1 MTKPR
6 ILVVEDERININ
18 ILVNILMDDYEVV
31 IAKNGEQAIK
41 RVQEQLPDLIL
52 LDIMLPDM
60 DGYSIFEQVQN
71 ISTDKIPVIFVT
83 SKRSADEETHG
94 LKLGAVDYITKPF
107 TPSIVQVRVANQIE
121 AKMNRDELKRLN
133 LTDAL
138 TGLSNRRHMTEYIDS
153 QLAFLAR
160 SKAVL
165 SVIMIDIDHFKEY
178 NDHYGHSAGDDCLKH
193 VAQALKSKV
202 VRTTDFIARY
212 GGEEFIAILPATE
225 LTGATHFASELRNT
239 IHSLQIR
246 HEASNVSTMVTISL
260 GIASTCFDND
270 NGSINS
276 LLDKADAA
284 LYKAKQDGRD
294 RYCVSTD

>member
-246 HEASNVSTMVTISL
+246 HEASNAVSYTHLTLPTRS
-260 GIASTCFDND
+260 
-270 NGSINS
+270 
-276 LLDKADAA
+276 
-284 LYKAKQDGRD
+284 
-294 RYCVSTD
+294 